1 MAEFQPIFDKLM
13 AIEGGFAEDDAGCGP
28 VKYGINAKFLKLL
41 KLPHS
46 RDDVFNMTLDYA
58 RAIYIRVYW
67 NPYKVGAIL
76 SQALAQTFYI
86 GLINLPSKRAC
97 KYLQAAANSLG
108 ARLTVDGLI
117 GSKTLAAINAPN
129 VSGTIRE
136 VFKQL
141 LRGWYHY
148 LAETYPDKHRKHL
161 KGWLARVEAS

>member
-1 MAEFQPIFDKLM
+1 MAEFQPIFAKLM

-46 RDDVFNMTLDYA
+46 REAVLNMTLDYA
-58 RAIYIRVYW
+58 ERIYRTVYW
-67 NPYKVGAIL
+67 DRHRVGQIND
-76 SQALAQTFYI
+76 QALAQTFYI
-86 GLINLPSKRAC
+86 ALINLPTKRAC
-97 KYLQAAANSLG
+97 KYVQASANSLG
-108 ARLTVDGLI
+108 ARLKVDGAI
-117 GSKTLAAINAPN
+117 GPKTLAALNTLAAGA
-129 VSGTIRE
+129 VRE

-148 LAETYPDKHRKHL
+148 LAETYPGKHAKHL